1 MATQETR
8 TKVVILTGTYRIKG
22 YIDLV
27 PGARVTDFMVQAKDF
42 IALTDAEVWELEG
55 RQVFTAPFINV
66 SREHIEV
73 VRARELSVSGA
84 ATEKPACQVCG
95 RTTALRRAI
104 VVRPAVAS
112 LIQEEVKH
120 WDEGGWICL
129 EDLQRFQHK
138 YVEHLLEDEKG
149 ELTQLEQRV
158 LESLRNQEIL
168 SQNPETE
175 FEAGLTL
182 GQRAADRIATF
193 GGSWVFIAIF
203 ALVMLSW
210 MLLNSYVLAARPFDP
225 YPYILLNL
233 VLSCLAAV
241 QAPVIMM
248 SQNRQEARDRQ
259 RSMHDY
265 QVNLKAEL
273 EIRHLHQKID
283 HLLSRQW
290 ERLVEI
296 QEVQMELI
304 NQISHRKA

>member
-1 MATQETR
+1 
-8 TKVVILTGTYRIKG
+8 
-22 YIDLV
+22 
-27 PGARVTDFMVQAKDF
+27 
-42 IALTDAEVWELEG
+42 
-55 RQVFTAPFINV
+55 
-66 SREHIEV
+66 
-73 VRARELSVSGA
+73 VSGA
-84 ATEKPACQVCG
+84 AAEKPACQVCG
-95 RTTALRRAI
+95 RTTTLRRAI

-112 LIQEEVKH
+112 LIQQEVKH

-149 ELTQLEQRV
+149 EITQLEQQV
-158 LESLRNQEIL
+158 LESLRDQEIL

-175 FEAGLTL
+175 FDAGLTL
-182 GQRAADRIATF
+182 GQRAADRIAAF
-193 GGSWVFIAIF
+193 GGSWVFIGIF
-203 ALVMLSW
+203 ALVMLCW

-233 VLSCLAAV
+233 VLSCLAAI

-259 RSMHDY
+259 RSLHDY

-296 QEVQMELI
+296 QEVQIELI
-304 NQISHRKA
+304 NQISRHKS